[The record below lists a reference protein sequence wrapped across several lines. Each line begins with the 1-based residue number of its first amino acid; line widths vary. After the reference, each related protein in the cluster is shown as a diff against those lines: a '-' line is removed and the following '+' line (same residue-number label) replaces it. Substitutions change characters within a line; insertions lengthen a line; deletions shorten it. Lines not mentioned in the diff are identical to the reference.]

1 MEQRVC
7 IVAESGSAQ
16 PWLLYGVLQALP
28 EDAAT
33 DFLTRAGLG
42 IFSLPI
48 RLCSTAALTA
58 VGSVLPPKQSLSQPS
73 QADLIDYAR
82 IIQTAHE
89 RAVIAPLRFGSM
101 LDGEVAVRAYLEE
114 HRAPYRQLL
123 DDLAE
128 VEELAVRIYLATDI
142 ALAPSAT
149 ETLASVPGSGSGAEY
164 LRQRRLQHARRAQ
177 GEAVAQQRTSW
188 VLTELAEQIRSHKI
202 ELALDRSQPVASLAL
217 LVRRRESFQIK
228 RQLTAAARAASIRL
242 SVSGPFPPYSF
253 AVLAALPGDRPAVA
267 MDCEGT
273 Q

>member
-1 MEQRVC
+1 M
-7 IVAESGSAQ
+7 AEPGSAQ
-16 PWLLYGVLQALP
+16 PWLLYGVLRVLHL
-28 EDAAT
+28 DAAT

-58 VGSVLPPKQSLSQPS
+58 VGSVIPSQQALSQPS

-89 RAVIAPLRFGSM
+89 RAGIAPLRFGSV
-101 LDGEVAVRAYLEE
+101 LDGEAAVRAYLAE
-114 HRAPYRQLL
+114 HSVRYLQLL
-123 DDLAE
+123 ADLAE
-128 VEELAVRIYLATDI
+128 AEELAVRIYLSKD
-142 ALAPSAT
+142 LELVQSAT

-177 GEAVAQQRTSW
+177 REAVAQQRISW
-188 VLTELAEQIRSHKI
+188 VLTELAEQIRAHKT
-202 ELALDRSQPVASLAL
+202 ELALDRSQPVASIAL
-217 LVRRRESFQIK
+217 LVGRRESFQIK
-228 RQLTAAARAASIRL
+228 QQLKAAAQAASIRL

-253 AVLAALPGDRPAVA
+253 AALAAPPEDRPAVG
-267 MDCEGT
+267 MDCERT